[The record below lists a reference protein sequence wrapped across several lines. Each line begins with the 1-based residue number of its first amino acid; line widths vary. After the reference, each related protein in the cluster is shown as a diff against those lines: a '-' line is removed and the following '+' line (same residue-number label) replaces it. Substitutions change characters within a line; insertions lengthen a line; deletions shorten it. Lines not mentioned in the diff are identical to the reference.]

1 MENVRQRST
10 LNLAKIN
17 KFEELLTQSDSQIVI
32 FGATGW
38 LGRECLNLIKKH
50 LKTEMSSRL
59 ILVASKS
66 NEIDLG
72 GTKIRVI
79 ALEDFSTN
87 TKCDLVIDFSFITQE
102 KMKQMGEKEFVRQNS
117 KLTQKIGNYIS
128 EARPAFIYY
137 ASSGAADPNFLL
149 NTKNPSKKV
158 YGELKAHAEMKLGQI
173 SVKVGSQLLINRIW
187 SITGTQMIEP
197 YKYAIGD
204 FVAQALKNKQIVI
217 SSSDQILRSYIDATD
232 LLDTCFNHLLDGN
245 SGLIN
250 SGGHK
255 VSLHELASSIY
266 KALGINE
273 MLKPNYVPKE
283 SDEDYYS
290 PDLELNNVAI
300 NHGIF
305 LQDIDKQIKNTLIA
319 INS

>member
-1 MENVRQRST
+1 MN
-10 LNLAKIN
+10 
-17 KFEELLTQSDSQIVI
+17 
-32 FGATGW
+32 
-38 LGRECLNLIKKH
+38 
-50 LKTEMSSRL
+50 SRL
-59 ILVASKS
+59 TLVASKT

-72 GTKIRVI
+72 GTKMHVT
-79 ALEDFSTN
+79 ALDDFSTK
-87 TKCDLVIDFSFITQE
+87 TKCDLVINFSFITQE
-102 KMKQMGEKEFVRQNS
+102 KMKQMGEKEFVLQNS
-117 KLTQKIGNYIS
+117 KLSEQIENYIS
-128 EARPAFIYY
+128 EVRPAFIYY

-158 YGELKAHAEMKLGQI
+158 YGELKAQAEVKLEQI
-173 SVKVGSQLLINRIW
+173 STEVGSQLLINRIW
-187 SITGTQMIEP
+187 SITGTQMLEP
-197 YKYAIGD
+197 HKYAIGD

-255 VSLHELASSIY
+255 VSLLELANSIY
-266 KALGINE
+266 RALGINE
-273 MLKPNYVPKE
+273 KLNPNYVPKQ

-290 PDLELNNVAI
+290 PDFELNNVAL
-300 NHGIF
+300 NHGIL
-305 LQDIDKQIKNTLIA
+305 LQDIDKQINNTLLA